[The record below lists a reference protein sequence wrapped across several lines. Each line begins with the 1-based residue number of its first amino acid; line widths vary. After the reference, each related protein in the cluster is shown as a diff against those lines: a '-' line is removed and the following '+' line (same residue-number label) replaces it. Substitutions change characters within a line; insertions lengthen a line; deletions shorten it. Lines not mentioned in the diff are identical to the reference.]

1 MAQWYICFSSVW
13 SQTWVK
19 AQSLGEYCNFST
31 VRLFM
36 HVLWKTGTV
45 FGGILQFLNSQI
57 IYACLMKDGYSLWGN
72 IAISQQSDYLCMS
85 YERQVFILMCL
96 IVNVRG
102 SLHDTRNEIRSKWFS
117 FGHAK
122 RFSFILLFIAEEMKH
137 LFRGSWS
144 ELDH

>member
-1 MAQWYICFSSVW
+1 MRKSLILVW
-13 SQTWVK
+13 HS
-19 AQSLGEYCNFST
+19 GIF
-31 VRLFM
+31 
-36 HVLWKTGTV
+36 V
-45 FGGILQFLNSQI
+45 FLQFGVKLG
-57 IYACLMKDGYSLWGN
+57 LKHSLWGN

-102 SLHDTRNEIRSKWFS
+102 SLHDTRNEICSKSFS

-137 LFRGSWS
+137 NFVSR
-144 ELDH
+144 ELE